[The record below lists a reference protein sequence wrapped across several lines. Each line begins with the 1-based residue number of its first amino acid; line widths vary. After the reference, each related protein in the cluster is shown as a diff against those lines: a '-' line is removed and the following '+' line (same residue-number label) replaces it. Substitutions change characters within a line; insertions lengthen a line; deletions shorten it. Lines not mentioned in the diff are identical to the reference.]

1 MMTMQ
6 QLLSSDL
13 VLVAISLVLGGLIG
27 MFAERARADRRG
39 MTVGSDHKQ
48 P

>member
-1 MMTMQ
+1 MTMQ

-13 VLVAISLVLGGLIG
+13 VLVVISLVLGGLIG
-27 MFAERARADRRG
+27 VFAERARADRPDT
-39 MTVGSDHKQ
+39 TVGGDRKQ